1 MTAFADGEIIT
12 AKSSFPV
19 MTSRATLAT
28 ARSVV
33 VQWLGLRN
41 LPPLWHTGTNLMTFI
56 A

>member
-1 MTAFADGEIIT
+1 MTAFADGEVIP
-12 AKSSFPV
+12 AECPFAV
-19 MTSRATLAT
+19 MTNRATLAT